1 MTTIGVVAIPTAA
14 QANISSEC
22 VCIHGVAMQ
31 SDDWAVLIGFF
42 TSVKDSA
49 TQKNQTTVGAWANK
63 LIGHCARSYNGR
75 FLRHRPKRSER
86 SLNYERLYQSLRPLP
101 KCEGVPGGPLR
112 KNHVVRPKRWL
123 SSSSIYPAILSHRSK
138 TRSAIKMH

>member
-14 QANISSEC
+14 QASISSEC

-31 SDDWAVLIGFF
+31 SDDWAVLMGFF

-49 TQKNQTTVGAWANK
+49 AQKNQTTVGAWANK

-75 FLRHRPKRSER
+75 FLRHRFSPKPISVATVN
-86 SLNYERLYQSLRPLP
+86 SLP
-101 KCEGVPGGPLR
+101 K
-112 KNHVVRPKRWL
+112 
-123 SSSSIYPAILSHRSK
+123 
-138 TRSAIKMH
+138 

>member
-63 LIGHCARSYNGR
+63 LIGHCARSYN
-75 FLRHRPKRSER
+75 KVIYD
-86 SLNYERLYQSLRPLP
+86 SLSD
-101 KCEGVPGGPLR
+101 KPGGLGWVSW
-112 KNHVVRPKRWL
+112 KNL
-123 SSSSIYPAILSHRSK
+123 SLTVASCEVQAD
-138 TRSAIKMH
+138 SAIFERPVTGSRIFA